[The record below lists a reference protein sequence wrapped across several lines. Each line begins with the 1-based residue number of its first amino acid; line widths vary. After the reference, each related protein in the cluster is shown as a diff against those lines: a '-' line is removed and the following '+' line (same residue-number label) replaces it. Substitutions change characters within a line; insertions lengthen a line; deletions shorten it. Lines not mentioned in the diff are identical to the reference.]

1 MTIADLKVYL
11 GGYKDDDQV
20 IALWWDYDSFYDK
33 NLSTEQWKQ
42 IVQNIEEY
50 SFDGIGEMMMMM
62 VMGDIAS
69 DLEYEVE

>member
-50 SFDGIGEMMMMM
+50 SFDRVHEVITEAVNLEIGE
-62 VMGDIAS
+62 
-69 DLEYEVE
+69 L